1 MKTIIF
7 TACLFCMNFLLPS
20 SVMAADAC
28 EIVLCL
34 YGKTTGNGGGNGCQ
48 SAESSFFNVVK
59 KSRHGFHPNRTA
71 DARRDLLLECKSAN
85 PKIIDQIINKFG
97 RVRN

>member
-1 MKTIIF
+1 MKTILL
-7 TACLFCMNFLLPS
+7 TACLFGMSLLLPS

-48 SAESSFFNVVK
+48 SSERSFFNVVK
-59 KSRHGFHPNRTA
+59 KNRHGFHPNRTA
-71 DARRDLLLECKSAN
+71 DARRALLLECKSAE

-97 RVRN
+97 RLRN

>member
-7 TACLFCMNFLLPS
+7 TASLFCMSLLLPS
-20 SVMAADAC
+20 SAMAADAC

-34 YGKTTGNGGGNGCQ
+34 YGKTTGNGGGNECQ
-48 SAESSFFNVVK
+48 SVERSFFNVVK
-59 KSRHGFHPNRTA
+59 NNRHGFRPNRTA
-71 DARRDLLLECKSAN
+71 DARRDLLLECKSAD

-97 RVRN
+97 RVHN

>member
-1 MKTIIF
+1 MKTITF
-7 TACLFCMNFLLPS
+7 TACLFCVSLLLPS
-20 SVMAADAC
+20 SVMAADTC

-34 YGKTTGNGGGNGCQ
+34 YGKTTGNGGGNECQ
-48 SAESSFFNVVK
+48 SAERFFFKVVK

-71 DARRDLLLECKSAN
+71 DARKALLLECKSAE
-85 PKIIDQIINKFG
+85 PKIIDQIVNKFG

>member
-1 MKTIIF
+1 MKTILF
-7 TACLFCMNFLLPS
+7 TVCLFCMNLLLPS

-34 YGKTTGNGGGNGCQ
+34 YGKTTGNGGGNECQ
-48 SAESSFFNVVK
+48 SAERSFFNVVK
-59 KSRHGFHPNRTA
+59 KSRHGFHPNHTA
-71 DARRDLLLECKSAN
+71 DARKALLLECKSAE

>member
-7 TACLFCMNFLLPS
+7 TTCLFCMNLLLPS

-48 SAESSFFNVVK
+48 SVERSFFNVVK

-71 DARRDLLLECKSAN
+71 DARRDLLLECKSAD

>member
-1 MKTIIF
+1 
-7 TACLFCMNFLLPS
+7 
-20 SVMAADAC
+20 MAADAC

-34 YGKTTGNGGGNGCQ
+34 YGKTTGNGGGNECQ
-48 SAESSFFNVVK
+48 PAERSFFNVVK
-59 KSRHGFHPNRTA
+59 KNRHGFHPSRTA
-71 DARRDLLLECKSAN
+71 DARRELLLECKSAD

>member
-1 MKTIIF
+1 MKTILF
-7 TACLFCMNFLLPS
+7 TVCLFCMSLLLPS
-20 SVMAADAC
+20 SVMAADSC

-34 YGKTTGNGGGNGCQ
+34 YGKTSGNGGGNQCQ
-48 SAESSFFNVVK
+48 SAERSFFKVVK
-59 KSRHGFHPNRTA
+59 KNRHEFHPNRTA
-71 DARRDLLLECKSAN
+71 DARKYLLLECKSAD

>member
-7 TACLFCMNFLLPS
+7 TTSLFYMSLLLPS

-34 YGKTTGNGGGNGCQ
+34 YGKTTGNGGGNECQ
-48 SAESSFFNVVK
+48 SVERSFFNVVK
-59 KSRHGFHPNRTA
+59 KNRHGFHPNRTA
-71 DARRDLLLECKSAN
+71 DARRDLLLECKSAD

>member
-7 TACLFCMNFLLPS
+7 TTCLFCMSLLLPS

-34 YGKTTGNGGGNGCQ
+34 YGKTTGNDGGNGCQ

-59 KSRHGFHPNRTA
+59 KNKHGFHSNRTA
-71 DARRDLLLECKSAN
+71 DARRDLLLECKSAD

>member
-1 MKTIIF
+1 MKTIIL
-7 TACLFCMNFLLPS
+7 TACFFCMSLLLPS

-34 YGKTTGNGGGNGCQ
+34 YGKTAGNGGGNGCQ

-71 DARRDLLLECKSAN
+71 DARRDLLLECKSAE

>member
-1 MKTIIF
+1 MKTILF

-20 SVMAADAC
+20 SVMAANAC

-34 YGKTTGNGGGNGCQ
+34 YGKTTGNGRGNGCQ

-71 DARRDLLLECKSAN
+71 DARRDLLLECKSAD

>member
-20 SVMAADAC
+20 SVMAANAC

-34 YGKTTGNGGGNGCQ
+34 YGKTTGNGGGNECQ
-48 SAESSFFNVVK
+48 AAERSFFKVVK
-59 KSRHGFHPNRTA
+59 KNRHGFNPNRTA
-71 DARRDLLLECKSAN
+71 DARKALLLECKSAD
-85 PKIIDQIINKFG
+85 PKIIDQIINKLG
-97 RVRN
+97 HVRN

>member
-1 MKTIIF
+1 MKKIIF

-71 DARRDLLLECKSAN
+71 DARRDLLLECKSADL
-85 PKIIDQIINKFG
+85 KIIDQIINKFG

>member
-1 MKTIIF
+1 MKTILL
-7 TACLFCMNFLLPS
+7 TACLFGMSLLLPS

-48 SAESSFFNVVK
+48 SAERSFFNVVK
-59 KSRHGFHPNRTA
+59 KNRHGFHPNRTA
-71 DARRDLLLECKSAN
+71 DARRDLLLECKSAE

-97 RVRN
+97 RLRN

>member
-1 MKTIIF
+1 MS
-7 TACLFCMNFLLPS
+7 LLLSS

-34 YGKTTGNGGGNGCQ
+34 YGKTTGNGGGNECQ
-48 SAESSFFNVVK
+48 PAERSFFNVVK
-59 KSRHGFHPNRTA
+59 KNRHGFHPSRTA
-71 DARRDLLLECKSAN
+71 DARRELLLECKSAD

>member
-1 MKTIIF
+1 MRTIIF
-7 TACLFCMNFLLPS
+7 TACIFCMNFLLPS

-28 EIVLCL
+28 KIVLCL
-34 YGKTTGNGGGNGCQ
+34 YGKTTDNGGGNGCQ

-59 KSRHGFHPNRTA
+59 KNRHGFHPNRTA
-71 DARRDLLLECKSAN
+71 DARRDLLLECKSAD

>member
-7 TACLFCMNFLLPS
+7 TACLFCMNLLVPS
-20 SVMAADAC
+20 SVMAADVC

-34 YGKTTGNGGGNGCQ
+34 YGKAIGNGGGSECH
-48 SAESSFFNVVK
+48 SAERTFFNVVRK
-59 KSRHGFHPNRTA
+59 NKHGFRPNRTA
-71 DARRDLLLECKSAN
+71 DARKALLLECKPAN
-85 PKIIDQIINKFG
+85 PEVIDLIINKFG

>member
-1 MKTIIF
+1 MKTILF
-7 TACLFCMNFLLPS
+7 TACLFCMSLLLPS

-28 EIVLCL
+28 EIILCL
-34 YGKTTGNGGGNGCQ
+34 YGKTTGNSGGNECQ
-48 SAESSFFNVVK
+48 SAERSFFNIVK
-59 KSRHGFHPNRTA
+59 KNRHGFQPSRTA
-71 DARRDLLLECKSAN
+71 DARRNLLFECKSAE

>member
-1 MKTIIF
+1 MKTILF
-7 TACLFCMNFLLPS
+7 TACIFCMNFLLPS

-28 EIVLCL
+28 KIVLCL
-34 YGKTTGNGGGNGCQ
+34 YGKTTDNGGGNGCQ

-59 KSRHGFHPNRTA
+59 KNRHGFHPNRTA
-71 DARRDLLLECKSAN
+71 DARRDLLLECKSAD

>member
-7 TACLFCMNFLLPS
+7 TACLFCMIFLLPS

-28 EIVLCL
+28 KIVLCL
-34 YGKTTGNGGGNGCQ
+34 YGKTTGNSGGNECQ
-48 SAESSFFNVVK
+48 SAERSFFKIVK
-59 KSRHGFHPNRTA
+59 KNRHGFQPNRTA
-71 DARRDLLLECKSAN
+71 DARRNLLIECKSAE

>member
-1 MKTIIF
+1 MKTILF

-71 DARRDLLLECKSAN
+71 DARRDLLLECKSAD
-85 PKIIDQIINKFG
+85 PKVIDQIINKFG

>member
-7 TACLFCMNFLLPS
+7 TTSLFCMSLLLPS
-20 SVMAADAC
+20 SIMAADAC

-34 YGKTTGNGGGNGCQ
+34 YGKTTGNGGGNECQ
-48 SAESSFFNVVK
+48 SVERSFFNVVK
-59 KSRHGFHPNRTA
+59 KNRHGFHPNRTA
-71 DARRDLLLECKSAN
+71 YARRDLLLECKSAD

-97 RVRN
+97 HVRN

>member
-7 TACLFCMNFLLPS
+7 TACLFCLNLLLPS
-20 SVMAADAC
+20 IVMAADAC

-34 YGKTTGNGGGNGCQ
+34 YGKATGNGGGNECQ
-48 SAESSFFNVVK
+48 SAEHSFFTIVK
-59 KSRHGFHPNRTA
+59 KNRHGFHPSRTA
-71 DARRDLLLECKSAN
+71 DARKALLLECRSAA

>member
-7 TACLFCMNFLLPS
+7 TTCLFCMNLLLPS
-20 SVMAADAC
+20 PAIAADAC

-34 YGKTTGNGGGNGCQ
+34 YGKTTGNGGGNECQ
-48 SAESSFFNVVK
+48 SAENYFLNVVK
-59 KSRHGFHPNRTA
+59 KNRHGFHPNRTA
-71 DARRDLLLECKSAN
+71 DARKALLLECKSAD

-97 RVRN
+97 RMRN

>member
-1 MKTIIF
+1 MKTILF
-7 TACLFCMNFLLPS
+7 TVWLFCMNFLLPS

-28 EIVLCL
+28 EMVLCL
-34 YGKTTGNGGGNGCQ
+34 YGKTTGNSGGNRCQ
-48 SAESSFFNVVK
+48 SAERYFFNVVK

-71 DARRDLLLECKSAN
+71 DARRALLLECKSAE

-97 RVRN
+97 RLRN

>member
-7 TACLFCMNFLLPS
+7 TACLFCMSLLLPS

-34 YGKTTGNGGGNGCQ
+34 YGKTTGNGGGNECQ
-48 SAESSFFNVVK
+48 SAERSFFKVVRK
-59 KSRHGFHPNRTA
+59 NKHGFHPNRTA
-71 DARRDLLLECKSAN
+71 VARRNLLTECKSAE

-97 RVRN
+97 RVHN